1 MVTDGEGADGSGG
14 DAADGSGRMPTVAV
28 TVSQTPPTI
37 TINGQSYPISSI
49 QSIDGCSS
57 GLTSGLSDHQ
67 SQQYTEQS
75 AVVALI
81 TLAARLLTEA
91 GSIGHSA

>member
-49 QSIDGCSS
+49 QSIGSS
-57 GLTSGLSDHQ
+57 SSLTSGLSDHQ
-67 SQQYTEQS
+67 SQQHTEQS

-81 TLAARLLTEA
+81 TPAARLLTKA
-91 GSIGHSA
+91 GSIGHYA